1 MRGRASLLVGT
12 VAARRQQDALARTAA
27 SAYHSIMLAFA
38 LLCCAGSVALSPSPD
53 MCACGVAANR
63 MSELPHKALL
73 PAESHLVQLWC
84 AWQAR
89 RTPG

>member
-1 MRGRASLLVGT
+1 MHARPSIPSCRHRGGANKTRL
-12 VAARRQQDALARTAA
+12 RTAA